1 MKGKPYFI
9 IGLTSLLVAVIHTAF
24 GQVTEPSPPGKD
36 KPAPTEVAPPPVFE
50 YEAKG
55 KRDPFM
61 PNAEVFKPK
70 TAECTVDCDQPV
82 KNVRKPEPLEL
93 FNLESLKFVG
103 TLTFTGEIIAII
115 EDPSGHAYT
124 IKTGNYMGSNEGK
137 VMEIG
142 SSHLTLLEKA
152 PTPSDKKATRSV
164 TLKLH
169 KDEEEK

>member
-1 MKGKPYFI
+1 MKIKPYFI
-9 IGLTSLLVAVIHTAF
+9 IGLTTLVVAVMHTAF
-24 GQVTEPSPPGKD
+24 GQVAEPTPAAKD
-36 KPAPTEVAPPPVFE
+36 KPIPTEVAPPPVFD
-50 YEAKG
+50 YDAKG
-55 KRDPFM
+55 KRDPFV

-70 TAECTVDCDQPV
+70 IVECTVDCEQPA

-103 TLTFTGEIIAII
+103 ILTFAGEIIAII

-152 PTPSDKKATRSV
+152 PTPSDKNATRSV